1 MSTAASAPA
10 TAEEGSGARGRGAR
24 MARTPSWAPNDNVT
38 VIKSRPVQYLL
49 MKLRDRNTVGR
60 VREILIGRLTNVCIR
75 RRQLQG
81 GPSCCGQAF
90 VDIEI
95 RTAF

>member
-60 VREILIGRLTNVCIR
+60 VSKILLGKMKSI
-75 RRQLQG
+75 
-81 GPSCCGQAF
+81 
-90 VDIEI
+90 
-95 RTAF
+95 

>member
-1 MSTAASAPA
+1 MSSAAA
-10 TAEEGSGARGRGAR
+10 TSSEGGARGR
-24 MARTPSWAPNDNVT
+24 MARTPSWSPNDNVT

-75 RRQLQG
+75 RR
-81 GPSCCGQAF
+81 
-90 VDIEI
+90 
-95 RTAF
+95 